1 MKKIGIVG
9 YGHVGKG
16 LEKFFEDHFEVRI
29 FDTAQTDSKVK
40 YASKEEMNE
49 CDLGIIAVPTPM
61 NSDGSVNL
69 SHVENVLIWLNTP
82 LILIKSTIPPGTT
95 EMFVEK
101 FSKNIAFSPEYM
113 GESSYVTP
121 WWNGILD
128 PKDMKKHHF
137 QILGGKRETTSQ
149 ILQFFKKVFGP
160 MPQLIQTDSRTAEL
174 TKYMENSWGATKVMF
189 CNEFA
194 RIAEAFGVDYD
205 ELRELGLLDGRIHRM
220 HTAVFKDKRG
230 FNGKCLPK
238 DINGIIKASE
248 DVGYVP
254 ELLKEVI
261 RSNKRIIESSIDTNE
276 NRI

>member
-1 MKKIGIVG
+1 MKKIGIIG
-9 YGHVGKG
+9 YGYVGKG
-16 LEKFFEDHFEVRI
+16 LESFFKDHFEIKI
-29 FDTAQTDSKVK
+29 FDTVQNDLSVTYS
-40 YASKEEMNE
+40 SKEEINE

-61 NSDGSVNL
+61 NEDGSVDISYVESVL
-69 SHVENVLIWLNTP
+69 SWLCTP

-95 EMFVEK
+95 EMFVKK
-101 FSKNIAFSPEYM
+101 FSKKIAFSPEYM
-113 GESSYVTP
+113 GESSYVTQ
-121 WWNGILD
+121 WWNGVLD

-137 QILGGKRETTSQ
+137 QILGGERKTTSE

-194 RIAEAFGVDYD
+194 RIAEVFGVDYD
-205 ELRELGLLDGRIHRM
+205 ELRELWLLDGRIHRM

-230 FNGKCLPK
+230 FSGKCLPK

-248 DVGYVP
+248 TVGYVP

-261 RSNKRIIESSIDTNE
+261 RSNKRIIDDSSN
-276 NRI
+276 NN